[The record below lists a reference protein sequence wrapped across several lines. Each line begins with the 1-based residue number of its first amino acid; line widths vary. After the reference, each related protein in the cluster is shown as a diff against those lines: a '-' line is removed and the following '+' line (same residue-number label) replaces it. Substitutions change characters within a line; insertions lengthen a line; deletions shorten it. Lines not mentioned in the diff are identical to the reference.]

1 MKRPTRALLVAGA
14 LLVTGP
20 AMQPHVATA
29 QTVDQQ
35 RQEVERIVD
44 ELERLEE
51 RSDILTEDYV
61 VAVDEKNRL
70 DVEVAAAQERVAAK
84 EAELTELRG
93 DLATVAVRA
102 FTGSGTDVL
111 GPLFAS
117 AGSYTDTLQRDQ
129 LARVALSVGTVTT
142 DDLDALV
149 AELAAEREDLADKSE
164 QAQALAEQI
173 ADQQSDTDALR
184 AEYQQRRAEA
194 EATLGQLIAEEEQ
207 RRAEEAYRRLVEQAA
222 APAGGGGTSGG
233 GQTQVQAAPAGGN
246 APAPAPAPSGGTS
259 SDGATSTPAAP
270 APAPAPAPA
279 ASYPAP
285 SGLAGAVISAALAQ
299 VGVPYRYA
307 SSSPGVAFDCSG
319 LTHYAWAQA
328 GVNLPR
334 NSRAQS
340 GVVTSVPVSQ
350 AQPGDL
356 IFYYSPISHV
366 GIYLGGGQLVHA
378 PNTGKTV
385 SVANVNWGKVVMVGR
400 PG

>member
-1 MKRPTRALLVAGA
+1 
-14 LLVTGP
+14 
-20 AMQPHVATA
+20 MQPHVATA

-35 RQEVERIVD
+35 RREVERIVD

-51 RSDILTEDYV
+51 QSDLLTEQYN
-61 VAVDEKNRL
+61 VALGDKARL
-70 DVEVAAAQERVAAK
+70 DEEVAEAEQRVAAK
-84 EAELTELRG
+84 EAELAELRG
-93 DLATVAVRA
+93 DLASVAVRA

-111 GPLFAS
+111 GPLFNS
-117 AGSYTDTLQRDQ
+117 ADSYTDTLQRDQ

-149 AELAAEREDLADKSE
+149 AELDDERADLDRKRE
-164 QAQALAEQI
+164 QVASLAEQI
-173 ADQQSDTDALR
+173 ASQQDDTDALR
-184 AEYQQRRAEA
+184 AEYQQRRADA
-194 EATLGQLIAEEEQ
+194 EARLGQLIAEEEQ
-207 RRAEEAYRRLVEQAA
+207 RRAEEAYRRLVEQTAAANAATSSGGGNGGGGGGGNAATQVAAPA
-222 APAGGGGTSGG
+222 APAGGGAST
-233 GQTQVQAAPAGGN
+233 
-246 APAPAPAPSGGTS
+246 PAPA
-259 SDGATSTPAAP
+259 PAAP
-270 APAPAPAPA
+270 APAPTPPPA

-307 SSSPGVAFDCSG
+307 TSSPGVGFDCSG

-334 NSRAQS
+334 NSAAQAGS
-340 GVVTSVPVSQ
+340 VPRVPVSE
-350 AQPGDL
+350 ARPGDL

-385 SVANVNWGKVVMVGR
+385 SVANVNWGKVVAVGR